1 MTGEMDRDG
10 MSCGRE
16 GVYGDAAGEGSSLA
30 CLVSLKTP
38 PWPKGGGGEIT

>member
-38 PWPKGGGGEIT
+38 HGQRGEGVR